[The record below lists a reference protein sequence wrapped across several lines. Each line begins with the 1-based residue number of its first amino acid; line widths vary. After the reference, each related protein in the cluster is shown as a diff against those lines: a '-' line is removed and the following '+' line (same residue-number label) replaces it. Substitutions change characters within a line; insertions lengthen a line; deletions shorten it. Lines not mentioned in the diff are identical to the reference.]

1 MAASPKPDQEA
12 APSVPRAPH
21 PARPIPHPL
30 PRLAPVAKPVPASR
44 WQAMRM
50 HEKIQWY
57 GARLTRMHARL
68 ADKLLAKDYVRRLRI
83 PGLSVA
89 RLVRVLEGGPDDLRA
104 EDLLPGNYVK
114 AAHGCKWHIRG
125 EAGLDLAA
133 CRERLRGWDR
143 PFDNSAEVQ
152 VHYGWMAP
160 RFFVEQEVPG
170 RPVCF
175 MVRCLWGRPI
185 SLSCI
190 SSASRLQ
197 NYYSP
202 HGACLVR
209 ELPQSEVPDPPRE
222 LCCRLLL
229 MAARMASPLEFVRV
243 DFLVQGLSRSTPKV
257 YFSEF
262 TFTPSAGRAC
272 LPEAMDL
279 AQGNMWPATVPR
291 TAVYARIRWQSGR

>member
-1 MAASPKPDQEA
+1 
-12 APSVPRAPH
+12 
-21 PARPIPHPL
+21 
-30 PRLAPVAKPVPASR
+30 
-44 WQAMRM
+44 MRM

-68 ADKLLAKDYVRRLRI
+68 ADKLLAKDYVRRLRV
-83 PGLSVA
+83 PGL
-89 RLVRVLEGGPDDLRA
+89 LVPKLLRVLDGGPDDLSA
-104 EDLLPGNYVK
+104 EDLQPGKFVK
-114 AAHGCKWHIRG
+114 ASHGCKWNIRG
-125 EAGLDLAA
+125 AQGLDLEA
-133 CRERLRGWDR
+133 CRERLRSWDR
-143 PFDNSAEVQ
+143 PFDRSAEVQ
-152 VHYGWMAP
+152 VHYQWLVP
-160 RFFVEQEVPG
+160 RFFVEQEVTG

-190 SSASRLQ
+190 SSTSRRQ

-209 ELPQSEVPDPPRE
+209 ELPEAEVPDPPRE

-229 MAARMASPLEFVRV
+229 MAARMAAPFEFVRV
-243 DFLVQGLSRSTPKV
+243 DFLVAGAGSAASAKI

-272 LPEAMDL
+272 LPEALDA
-279 AQGNMWPATVPR
+279 AQGSMWPAAAPR
-291 TAVYARIRWQSGR
+291 TAVYARVRWAAGS